1 MNRKLYLLA
10 VVLFVS
16 FVSLT
21 SCSETEAVDKYANW
35 SERNVEY
42 LDFIAS
48 QVTEDLKVF
57 TREEVKEDEEE
68 KVGKIKE
75 TLKAGDLRR
84 IQDWRHF
91 GDDSFKSIND
101 YVYIRVNEVG
111 NGTITPHYTDSVYVY
126 YRGSL
131 INDVIFDSSYGSKSA
146 KDTIT
151 LFPGKPNGA
160 DGDVY
165 QHIVYVPDTDIL
177 TPAKFKLGTLV
188 VGWVTAMQQM
198 HVGDCWTLYI
208 PSNLGYGTA
217 GSGDIPGGSLLIFD
231 VTLGKILDPAGE
243 VIDAIKQKELN

>member
-48 QVTEDLKVF
+48 QVTQDLSVY
-57 TREEVKEDEEE
+57 TEGENR
-68 KVGKIKE
+68 GKIAEK
-75 TLKAGDLRR
+75 LKAGDLRR

-101 YVYIRVNEVG
+101 YVYIRVNEAG
-111 NGTITPHYTDSVYVY
+111 EGTVTPHYTDSVYVY

-131 INDVIFDSSYGSKSA
+131 INDVVFDSSYGTKSA
-146 KDTIT
+146 KEEIT
-151 LFPGKPNGA
+151 LFPDKPNGA

-177 TPAKFKLGTLV
+177 TPAKFKLGSLV

-243 VIDAIKQKELN
+243 VIDAIKADELN

>member
-48 QVTEDLKVF
+48 QVTQDLSVY
-57 TREEVKEDEEE
+57 TEGENR
-68 KVGKIKE
+68 GKIAEK
-75 TLKAGDLRR
+75 LKAGDLRR

-101 YVYIRVNEVG
+101 YVYIRVNEAG
-111 NGTITPHYTDSVYVY
+111 EGTVTPHYTDSVYVY

-131 INDVIFDSSYGSKSA
+131 INDVVFDSSYGTKSA
-146 KDTIT
+146 KEEIT
-151 LFPGKPNGA
+151 LFPDKQNGA

-177 TPAKFKLGTLV
+177 TPAKFKLGSLV

-243 VIDAIKQKELN
+243 VIDAIKAEELN

>member
-35 SERNVEY
+35 SERNAEY

-48 QVTEDLKVF
+48 QATQDLSVYTEGEN
-57 TREEVKEDEEE
+57 R
-68 KVGKIKE
+68 GKIAEK
-75 TLKAGDLRR
+75 LKAGDWRR

-91 GDDSFKSIND
+91 GDDSFKSVND
-101 YVYIRVNEVG
+101 YVYIHVNEAG
-111 NGTITPHYTDSVYVY
+111 EGTVTPHYTDSVYVY

-131 INDVIFDSSYGSKSA
+131 INDVVFDSSYGTKNA
-146 KDTIT
+146 KEEIT

-243 VIDAIKQKELN
+243 VIDAIKADELN